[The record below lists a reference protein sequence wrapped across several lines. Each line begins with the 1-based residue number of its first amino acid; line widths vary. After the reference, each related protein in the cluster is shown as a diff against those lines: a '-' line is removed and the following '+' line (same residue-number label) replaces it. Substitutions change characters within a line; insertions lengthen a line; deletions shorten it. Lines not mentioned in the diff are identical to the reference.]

1 MCSDPVFKVPYTAR
15 MLRAAVI
22 QMVSGADVGQNLAD
36 AANLIGAAKAAGAG
50 FAALPEFFAIISV
63 DDRAKLAIR
72 ETFGRGPLQDFL
84 SAQAR
89 QHGIWLLGGT
99 LPIQSDE
106 PERVYNSS
114 LLYDPQGNCV
124 ARYDKM
130 HLFDVY
136 VDAEKREQYNESA
149 TMKHGAQPVVAAT
162 PFGNIGMSVCYDLRF
177 PELYRGMHA
186 QGIVMITAPSA
197 FTARTGEKHWEIL
210 LRARAVENL
219 CFVIAPGQ
227 GGVHNEKRA
236 TWGHSMIVDPWGEI
250 LCCVEAGPGFACAD
264 LDFDALQ
271 ALRRSFSALNHRR
284 LNL

>member
-1 MCSDPVFKVPYTAR
+1 

-22 QMVSGADVGQNLAD
+22 QMVSGADVGQNLTA
-36 AANLIGAAKAAGAG
+36 AANLIGEARAAGAA
-50 FAALPEFFAIISV
+50 FAALPEFFAIIST
-63 DDRAKLAIR
+63 DDQAKLAIH

-84 SAQAR
+84 STQAH

-106 PERVYNSS
+106 AKRVYNSS
-114 LLYDPQGNCV
+114 LLFDPQGKCV

-136 VDAEKREQYNESA
+136 VDADGGEQYNESA
-149 TMKHGAQPVVAAT
+149 TMKHGAEPVVATT
-162 PFGNIGMSVCYDLRF
+162 PLGNIGMSVCYDLRF
-177 PELYRGMHA
+177 PELYRGMHS
-186 QGIVMITAPSA
+186 QNIVMITAPSA
-197 FTARTGEKHWEIL
+197 FTARTGEKHWELL

-227 GGVHNEKRA
+227 GGVHNEMRT
-236 TWGHSMIVDPWGEI
+236 TWGHSMIVDPWGKI
-250 LCCVEAGPGFACAD
+250 LCCVETGPGIACAD
-264 LDFDALQ
+264 LDLEGLQ
-271 ALRRSFSALNHRR
+271 ALRRSFQALSHRR

>member
-1 MCSDPVFKVPYTAR
+1 

-22 QMVSGADVGQNLAD
+22 QMVSGADVGQNLTA
-36 AANLIGAAKAAGAG
+36 AANLIGEARAAGAT
-50 FAALPEFFAIISV
+50 FAALPEFFAIIST

-106 PERVYNSS
+106 LDRVYNSS
-114 LLYDPQGNCV
+114 LLFNPDGNCA

-130 HLFDVY
+130 HLFDVH
-136 VDAEKREQYNESA
+136 VDREGKEQYNESA
-149 TMKHGAQPVVAAT
+149 TMKHGAQPVVAST
-162 PFGNIGMSVCYDLRF
+162 PFGNIGLSVCYDLRF
-177 PELYRGMHA
+177 PELYRGMHG
-186 QGIVMITAPSA
+186 QDVVMLTAPSA

-219 CFVIAPGQ
+219 CFVIAPAQ
-227 GGVHNEKRA
+227 GGVHNEKRT

-250 LCCVEAGPGFACAD
+250 LCCVETGPGYACAD
-264 LDFDALQ
+264 LDLDGLH
-271 ALRRSFSALNHRR
+271 ALRRSFPALKHRR